1 MRTSTPSA
9 SAHTAAAPPLSAH
22 GRALVLGGGGS
33 TGNAWM
39 IGVLA
44 GLHRGGLDVTDADL
58 LIGTSAGATTAAQI
72 SHAPAPELFEAA
84 LTPIPGARSGSNGA
98 VVDHLARTA
107 RIIAG
112 SRDPADMRRRM
123 GAAALEL
130 DSGSDS
136 ARHERW
142 RAVVAGRL
150 PDSRWPD
157 RDLRIT
163 AVEAADGAP
172 VVFGSGS
179 GVALADAVAASCAS
193 GAPHRIGERLYID
206 GGYRRNENA
215 DLARGSSRV
224 LVLSPFG
231 GRTRHPLPWRMQLDA
246 QVDELRAGGSPVEII
261 GPEERASRL
270 VGANAMDHSLRAGAA
285 RAGYDQGLRLADR
298 LAAFWV

>member
-1 MRTSTPSA
+1 M
-9 SAHTAAAPPLSAH
+9 
-22 GRALVLGGGGS
+22 LGGGGS

-44 GLHRGGLDVTDADL
+44 GLQRSGLDVTDADL

-72 SHAPAPELFEAA
+72 SHAPAPELFDAA
-84 LTPIPGARSGSNGA
+84 LTPVPGARPGSNGA

-107 RIIAG
+107 RIIADSG
-112 SRDPADMRRRM
+112 DPADMRRRM

-130 DSGSDS
+130 DAGSDS

-142 RAVVAGRL
+142 RAVVARRL
-150 PDSRWPD
+150 PDPRWPG

-163 AVEAADGAP
+163 AVDASDGSP
-172 VVFGSGS
+172 VVFDSGS
-179 GVALADAVAASCAS
+179 GIALADAIAASCAS
-193 GAPHRIGERLYID
+193 GAPHRIGDRLYID

-231 GRTRHPLPWRMQLDA
+231 GRTRYPVAWRMQLDA
-246 QVDELRAGGSPVEII
+246 QVDELHTGGSLVEVI
-261 GPEERASRL
+261 GPDERASRL
-270 VGANAMDHSLRAGAA
+270 IGANAMDQSLRAEAA
-285 RAGYDQGLRLADR
+285 RAGFEQGSRIIDR
-298 LAAFWV
+298 LTAFWK